1 MTETNAGTSSGASAG
16 ISTGISTGIRLE
28 GQVALVTGSSRG
40 IGAVVAK
47 RLAQAGARIAL
58 NYNASIEAA
67 LAVKEAISAS
77 GGDAMLTAGDVSD
90 ESQAEQIIKAVI
102 SEFGRIDILINNA
115 GIHRDRLLL
124 RMKTEDFDEVLQVN
138 LRGAYLCTR
147 FVMPHLIRQHYGRV
161 NKYVLGRGVD
171 RQSGSGKLRP
181 PPRRASIG
189 FTKAVAREVAS
200 RNVTVNAV
208 APGYIATG
216 MVEDLN
222 EEQRNQILERIP
234 MGRFGTSEDVAET
247 ILFLSSRGAGY
258 LTGQVLTVD
267 GGLIA

>member
-1 MTETNAGTSSGASAG
+1 MAAASPG
-16 ISTGISTGIRLE
+16 ISLE

-40 IGAVVAK
+40 IGAAIA
-47 RLAQAGARIAL
+47 RRMARAGARVAL
-58 NYNASIEAA
+58 NYNANLDAAIE
-67 LAVKEAISAS
+67 VKESISAA
-77 GGDAMLTAGDVSD
+77 GGESVIIAGDVSD
-90 ESQAEQIIKAVI
+90 QKQAEMAIKGVV
-102 SEFGRIDILINNA
+102 SKFGRIDILVNNA

-124 RMKTEDFDEVLQVN
+124 RMSPADFDEVMQVN
-138 LRGAYLCTR
+138 LRGAFLCTKYA
-147 FVMPHLIRQHYGRV
+147 MPHLIRQHYGRV
-161 NKYVLGRGVD
+161 INMSSVVGL
-171 RQSGSGKLRP
+171 SGNPGQANYAAAKAGL
-181 PPRRASIG
+181 IG

-216 MVEDLN
+216 MVEGLTED
-222 EEQRNQILERIP
+222 QRNQILERIP

-247 ILFLSSRGAGY
+247 ILFLSSKGASY

>member
-1 MTETNAGTSSGASAG
+1 M
-16 ISTGISTGIRLE
+16 
-28 GQVALVTGSSRG
+28 ALVTGSSRG
-40 IGAVVAK
+40 IGAVIAK
-47 RLAQAGARIAL
+47 RLALAGAKVAL
-58 NYNASIEAA
+58 NYNASVAAAIE
-67 LAVKEAISAS
+67 VKESISS
-77 GGDAMLTAGDVSD
+77 DGGDAMLIAGDVSD
-90 ESQAEQIIKAVI
+90 ESQAQETIKAVV
-102 SEFGRIDILINNA
+102 SQFGHIDILVNNA

-124 RMKTEDFDEVLQVN
+124 RMSPADFDRVLQVN
-138 LRGAYLCTR
+138 LRGAFLCTKYA
-147 FVMPHLIRQHYGRV
+147 MPHLIRQHYGRV
-161 NKYVLGRGVD
+161 VNMSSVVGLTGNPGQANYAAAKAGL
-171 RQSGSGKLRP
+171 
-181 PPRRASIG
+181 IG

-216 MVEDLN
+216 MVEDLS

-247 ILFLSSRGAGY
+247 ILFLSSKAAGY